1 MTPVVILGGI
11 YFGIFTTAG
20 AALVTTVYAIAVGAF
35 AYRMPTLRACY
46 DALTEAASSSAIVMP
61 GVAYASLSG
70 GS

>member
-35 AYRMPTLRACY
+35 AYRL
-46 DALTEAASSSAIVMP
+46 
-61 GVAYASLSG
+61 SLIHI
-70 GS
+70 